1 MWSINNQS
9 KEGLVRELNPGPLAP
24 EARIIP
30 LDQTA
35 IETNVC
41 CVGLRPEKAVIF
53 TITSGNLDQRE
64 PLENDEVDVVDTVMR
79 EM

>member
-1 MWSINNQS
+1 M
-9 KEGLVRELNPGPLAP
+9 NPGRLAP

-35 IETNVC
+35 IETKVC

-64 PLENDEVDVVDTVMR
+64 TLDNDEVDVIATVMTD
-79 EM
+79 M